1 MDAAQAIHEGVIS
14 GWPGAETV
22 QIPVSDG
29 GDGTLDALVRSTGGE
44 QFTSKVMGPLQHP
57 VAAMWGVMGDG
68 ETAVIEMS
76 RASGLTLIPRRR
88 RNPKITTTYGTGE
101 LIKETLERGYRKILV
116 GMGGSATN
124 DGGAGMAQ
132 ALGVRFLDSSGNELA
147 HGGSA
152 LAKLSKIDTSDI
164 HMQVSEASITA
175 VSDVTNPLCGPEGA
189 SVVYGPQKGATAE
202 VTAELD
208 QALEHYAWVIRRSLG
223 VDVKDIPGSGA
234 AGGLGSGLIAF
245 LNAEVVSGVEIVT
258 DVLNLAEHLDGADLV
273 ITGEGRVDGSTIFD
287 KAPVGVAKLAKSK
300 GIPVIL
306 MAGSLGAG
314 YESVYQHGVDGV
326 VALLDRPMRF
336 EESLERTYILLRG
349 AAERT
354 MRLLKV
360 GGQLPAPE
368 PAPAPKLKNDALV
381 C

>member
-22 QIPVSDG
+22 QIPVADG

-101 LIKETLERGYRKILV
+101 LIKEALERGYRKILV

-147 HGGSA
+147 HGGAA

-189 SVVYGPQKGATAE
+189 SVVYGPQKRATAE

-368 PAPAPKLKNDALV
+368 PAPAPKLKNDVLV

>member
-22 QIPVSDG
+22 QIPVADG

-101 LIKETLERGYRKILV
+101 LIKEALERGYRKILV

-223 VDVKDIPGSGA
+223 VDVKDVHGSGA